1 MKKFISMLLALAMVF
16 ALTAC
21 GGNASNET
29 EAPVADVQA
38 PASTLEVLEK
48 IWNLYGDAEKFPVM
62 GGNPE
67 GGVMD
72 APANWDLAYAE
83 GLTSFLQLSAE
94 DVAKIDEAATLIH
107 MMNSNNFTGA
117 VLHLAE
123 SEDAAAFAATAKD
136 AVVNGQWLCGSPEKV
151 VVADMG
157 GNYLLIALGI
167 NDAMGPFEAKLAE
180 AYPEV
185 NVLYNE
191 TIGG

>member
-1 MKKFISMLLALAMVF
+1 MKKFISMLLALVMVL

-21 GGNASNET
+21 GGNAQNET
-29 EAPVADVQA
+29 EAPAAEVEA
-38 PASTLEVLEK
+38 PANTLEVMENV
-48 IWNLYGDAEKFPVM
+48 WALYDDADKFPVM

-83 GLTSFLQLSAE
+83 GLMSFLQLSEE

-117 VLHLAE
+117 ALHLADGV
-123 SEDAAAFAATAKD
+123 DAAEFAAAAKD
-136 AVVNGQWLCGSPEKV
+136 GIVNGQWLCGSPEKV

-180 AYPEV
+180 AYP
-185 NVLYNE
+185 NAAILYNE